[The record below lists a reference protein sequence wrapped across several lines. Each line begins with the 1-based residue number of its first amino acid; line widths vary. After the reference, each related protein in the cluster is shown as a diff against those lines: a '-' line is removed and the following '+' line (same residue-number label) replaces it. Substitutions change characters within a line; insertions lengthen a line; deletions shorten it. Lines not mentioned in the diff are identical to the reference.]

1 MEIGNLMWPDGGS
14 TQAYICCDD
23 CGDLVWEMTE
33 QACSQEGGLNYGTL
47 PCITL
52 AFINGSH
59 TPQTRRHNVKSAT

>member
-33 QACSQEGGLNYGTL
+33 QACSQEGGLKYATL
-47 PCITL
+47 PLYHTG
-52 AFINGSH
+52 FFNGSN
-59 TPQTRRHNVKSAT
+59 TTNKKAQS